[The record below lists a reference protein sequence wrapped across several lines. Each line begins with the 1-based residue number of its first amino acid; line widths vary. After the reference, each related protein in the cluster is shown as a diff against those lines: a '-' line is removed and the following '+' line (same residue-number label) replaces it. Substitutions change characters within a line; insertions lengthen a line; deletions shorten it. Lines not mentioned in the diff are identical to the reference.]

1 MAVSLMMT
9 SSRRH
14 SVLMKL
20 KRNISHFFFIWQW
33 LTQLISILFF
43 FLCVYSQVICVQF
56 FWCIARISVV
66 FIFVFVEFSGND
78 AISRL
83 IAIQFNYQVFLI
95 YSFSTWIVLC
105 YELCKMK
112 CNFHS
117 WSVFFWIVFFLCS
130 NDMFLAISLC
140 WSI

>member
-9 SSRRH
+9 STRQH

-20 KRNISHFFFIWQW
+20 KWNISHFFFIWQW
-33 LTQLISILFF
+33 LTQLISILI

-78 AISRL
+78 AISCL

-95 YSFSTWIVLC
+95 YSFSTWIDLC

-117 WSVFFWIVFFLCS
+117 WSVFFWIVKFLFFTPMICFWLFRCVEV
-130 NDMFLAISLC
+130 
-140 WSI
+140 